1 MTGECWETTRG
12 DVVDV
17 FQADNGDWFWH
28 VIAPNHEVVE
38 QGEGYKR
45 RDRCVEA
52 AERHHPRVDLPD

>member
-1 MTGECWETTRG
+1 MDEHWLTSHD
-12 DVVDV
+12 DVVEV
-17 FQADNGDWFWH
+17 WQADNGEWRFH